1 MHSFNLG
8 DLLLLQKVCDFVI
21 TTLLSVYRNRYDPSV
36 PYNDWS
42 CRLHLLRVLQA
53 CLMTPPTEGTSPLQ
67 CAITI
72 FKMAEQ
78 DNNLQ
83 VSTCTFGRGFYDTN
97 HWKVQWQLQENVIN
111 LWNRNQYLFVIFITD
126 STLTIDFTLGKYQT
140 VHKFMYF
147 LFKTYE

>member
-21 TTLLSVYRNRYDPSV
+21 TMLLSVYRNRYDPSV

-53 CLMTPPTEGTSPLQ
+53 CLMTPHTEGTSPLQ

-83 VSTCTFGRGFYDTN
+83 VSACTFGRGFYDTN

>member
-21 TTLLSVYRNRYDPSV
+21 TTLLSVYRNRYDPLV

-53 CLMTPPTEGTSPLQ
+53 CLMTPHTEGTSPLQ

-72 FKMAEQ
+72 FKMAKQ

-83 VSTCTFGRGFYDTN
+83 VSTCTFGGGFYDTN
-97 HWKVQWQLQENVIN
+97 HWKVQWQLHENVIN

-147 LFKTYE
+147 SFKTYE